1 MGIFRTLYLQKFSNK
16 FKYILFL
23 AKNIRPKK
31 EIGIVFAFIA
41 VALSIFL
48 YEYETQQSSKNWE
61 KYQETHV
68 PFDDA
73 LEEII
78 FKERELFYGQKNRI
92 TKLDQEL
99 ASLEDRIKDLNIAL
113 NEEKVRN
120 NDHRLEIVRLNQ
132 ALETTTRIS
141 TQKDGEIAQLQSAL
155 RNRKITIDKLEAK
168 NDQEED
174 KKLAAIESNKSII
187 LPSNPKIKT
196 LNLNKPDVDT
206 TESVAEQF
214 ITEDAEAA
222 VDEKKLDTN
231 IRITDPEISTHDD
244 VDRGKETIIFVAIG
258 ETLSSILQKID
269 VSEDEAKAIV
279 ASLKKIYDPR
289 KLKSGQKI
297 AFKFD
302 HTGDPA
308 KPLNLQQVSWQIDS
322 ARSVIIVKKSQKSF
336 LAKIETLKLDQEL
349 VVRSGIIKS
358 SLYDAAMK
366 KDVPIIALYEMV
378 DAFAYDVDFQ
388 RDIKRNDEFKILYNV
403 SHTPAGKPLRA
414 EVLYGSLTLGNN
426 VMEIYRYENGDD
438 IPGFY
443 DRNGESVERALMKT
457 PINGARLSSRY
468 GMRKHPILG
477 YSKMHRG
484 VDFAARKGT
493 PIKAAGSGTVVS
505 IGRNGS
511 YGNYIELKH
520 SSVYKTA
527 YAHLHKFARGL
538 KKGSKVRQA
547 QTIGYVGSTGR
558 STGPH
563 LHFEILKFGQRVNP
577 MNVNLPTGK
586 KLEASELADFR
597 NKIIE
602 ID

>member
-1 MGIFRTLYLQKFSNK
+1 MQNTNGEIKGLVSFISRHFTKKRKNFFIKMGIFRTLYLQKFSNK

-231 IRITDPEISTHDD
+231 IRITDPVSYTH
-244 VDRGKETIIFVAIG
+244 
-258 ETLSSILQKID
+258 
-269 VSEDEAKAIV
+269 
-279 ASLKKIYDPR
+279 
-289 KLKSGQKI
+289 
-297 AFKFD
+297 
-302 HTGDPA
+302 
-308 KPLNLQQVSWQIDS
+308 
-322 ARSVIIVKKSQKSF
+322 
-336 LAKIETLKLDQEL
+336 
-349 VVRSGIIKS
+349 
-358 SLYDAAMK
+358 
-366 KDVPIIALYEMV
+366 
-378 DAFAYDVDFQ
+378 
-388 RDIKRNDEFKILYNV
+388 
-403 SHTPAGKPLRA
+403 
-414 EVLYGSLTLGNN
+414 LTL
-426 VMEIYRYENGDD
+426 
-438 IPGFY
+438 P
-443 DRNGESVERALMKT
+443 T
-457 PINGARLSSRY
+457 
-468 GMRKHPILG
+468 ILL
-477 YSKMHRG
+477 
-484 VDFAARKGT
+484 V
-493 PIKAAGSGTVVS
+493 
-505 IGRNGS
+505 
-511 YGNYIELKH
+511 
-520 SSVYKTA
+520 
-527 YAHLHKFARGL
+527 
-538 KKGSKVRQA
+538 
-547 QTIGYVGSTGR
+547 
-558 STGPH
+558 
-563 LHFEILKFGQRVNP
+563 
-577 MNVNLPTGK
+577 
-586 KLEASELADFR
+586 
-597 NKIIE
+597 
-602 ID
+602 